1 MNSKVQKS
9 KIGLVW
15 LQKSRDQKTSFVKIH
30 APWEVLTRYAEIL
43 NFKMPLRV
51 GITHGQENALVK
63 KSMFFGDASS
73 PF

>member
-1 MNSKVQKS
+1 MNSKVLES

-51 GITHGQENALVK
+51 GTTHEKENVK
-63 KSMFFGDASS
+63 KSTCFENLF
-73 PF
+73 PL